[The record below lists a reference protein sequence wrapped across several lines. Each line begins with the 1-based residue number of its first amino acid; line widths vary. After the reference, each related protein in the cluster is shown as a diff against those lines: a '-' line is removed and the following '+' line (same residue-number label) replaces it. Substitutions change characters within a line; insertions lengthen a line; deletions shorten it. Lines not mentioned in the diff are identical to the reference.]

1 MQTSTSNANPSSL
14 HFSGHETFPLRQLW
28 LRKAYESLP
37 HSGEAPKSVF
47 ASEDAIVRFGV
58 GKNMVM
64 SIRHWALACGFLV
77 EGEKGGYIA
86 TSLARKIFE
95 SLDPYLE
102 HPASAWLIHWQLA
115 GIGRK
120 STTWWWLFN
129 RIPQQTFDREAIFQS
144 IKQYCSENRHKISD
158 STLRRDVD
166 VCLASYQSRST
177 TGSKEDVAESVLAEL
192 PLIQATSSNSFSFVR
207 GPKKTLPDALFA
219 FALIQYWELTHAT
232 AVLPFEKIVHDYG
245 SPGRVFKLDDNSV
258 GERVHAIEEVTRGA
272 LVWTDSGGIRQVNR
286 RVENFDTALI
296 ESLLEASFE

>member
-1 MQTSTSNANPSSL
+1 MQSSTSNANPSSL

-28 LRKAYESLP
+28 LRKAYENLP
-37 HSGEAPKSVF
+37 RSGEAPKSVF

-64 SIRHWALACGFLV
+64 SIRHWALACGFLA
-77 EGEKGGYIA
+77 EGVNGGYVA

-95 SLDPYLE
+95 GLDPYLE

-129 RIPQQTFDREAIFQS
+129 RIPQQNFDREAIFQS
-144 IKQYCSENRHKISD
+144 IKQYCLETRHKISD

-166 VCLASYQSRST
+166 VCLSSYQSRST

-192 PLIQATSSNSFSFVR
+192 PLIQATSSNSFTFVR

-219 FALIQYWELTHAT
+219 FALIQYWEQTHAT

-286 RVENFDTALI
+286 RVEKFDTALI
-296 ESLLEASFE
+296 DSLLEASFE